1 MAPFMDTLCTSV
13 NSAAVRCGLWNNAKQ
28 PSPVLL
34 AVALF
39 VAVLPFD
46 ITQLIFVAVGA
57 IFYGLVHRTKPIAF
71 NSKEK
76 NLKEGNYSRPMSRH
90 SPLGNSRVPTMSPG
104 SKHMK
109 PVRDIGNS
117 CPFKAGGVRREQ
129 TNHQQ
134 LREVERLE
142 GKTFTWKPIEKPI
155 FTASG
160 FDAEVNELLSQILP
174 SPESEDAVLEL
185 GRMIKMGISG
195 AYPHAQVQSFCTGDL
210 RRGRAFCVAVP
221 DVDIVIHLEAG
232 FPTQDLAKF
241 HKATLRACTEQ
252 LVSKCGFKFRRSAFR
267 GDEPRV
273 TLVAPSH
280 FGGFDHGVSLGL
292 HINAQMPYHNAVL
305 LSAVGGID
313 PRAKEL
319 ILLVKRWAKDR
330 GICHAMKGDVSPYL
344 WGLLVIYY
352 LQVGDPDDGAVL
364 PPLGAFELPSHLLPA
379 NGAGSK
385 QLSEPMW
392 APSGGA
398 KGIGDLFKD
407 FIGFYC
413 RHFDWSGEVVS
424 IRSGV
429 RLPVEASSFGD
440 SEATTVLHIEAP
452 FGMKRDIASYM
463 VLPKLLRLRE
473 EFARAENL
481 CANGAS
487 LVELLELWVPA
498 EAAAAAAGAEE

>member
-1 MAPFMDTLCTSV
+1 
-13 NSAAVRCGLWNNAKQ
+13 
-28 PSPVLL
+28 
-34 AVALF
+34 VALF
-39 VAVLPFD
+39 MAVLPFD

-57 IFYGLVHRTKPIAF
+57 IFYGLVHRTKPISF
-71 NSKEK
+71 TSKEK
-76 NLKEGNYSRPMSRH
+76 SLKEGNYSRAISRH
-90 SPLGNSRVPTMSPG
+90 SPLGNSRVPTMAAG

-109 PVRDIGNS
+109 AVREIGS
-117 CPFKAGGVRREQ
+117 VRREQ
-129 TNHQQ
+129 SNHQQ

-160 FDAEVNELLSQILP
+160 FDAEVCELLSQILP

-185 GRMIKMGISG
+185 GRMVKMGISG

-232 FPTQDLAKF
+232 MQTQDVAKF

-280 FGGFDHGVSLGL
+280 FGGFEHGVSLGL

-305 LSAVGGID
+305 LSAVDDID

-352 LQVGDPDDGAVL
+352 LQVGDPDGGAVL
-364 PPLGAFELPSHLLPA
+364 PPLGAFELPSHLR
-379 NGAGSK
+379 AGSK

-392 APSGGA
+392 APPGGGT

-440 SEATTVLHIEAP
+440 SEACTVLHIEAP